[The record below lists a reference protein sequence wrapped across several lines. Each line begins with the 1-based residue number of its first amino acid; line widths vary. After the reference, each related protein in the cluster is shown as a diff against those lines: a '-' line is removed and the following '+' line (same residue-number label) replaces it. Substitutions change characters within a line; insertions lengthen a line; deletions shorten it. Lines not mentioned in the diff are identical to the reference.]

1 MPHWAQNLSTVAVA
15 GLSWTLAY
23 IAFGAVRYQRLG
35 REALLCVS
43 AYLAVVA
50 VVRCLSTQEWIT
62 SETGRV
68 VSGVAAFAALVVI
81 AQLAWLKATDRHLR
95 KREES

>member
-1 MPHWAQNLSTVAVA
+1 LPHWAQNLSTVAVA

-23 IAFGAVRYQRLG
+23 IALGAVRYQRLG

-43 AYLAVVA
+43 GYLAVVA
-50 VVRCLSTQEWIT
+50 VARCLSTQGWIS
-62 SETGRV
+62 SEAGRF
-68 VSGVAAFAALVVI
+68 VSGMAAFAALVVL

-95 KREES
+95 KKETA